1 MSEDAGDKHDEEME
15 SAVQLR
21 RQREEFWR
29 RTGERSLWQNVSMI
43 GALGWL
49 IVTPTLLGVLIGR
62 WLDVRFGTGIFW
74 SGALDHAG
82 RGVRRLSRLAE
93 DREGMTQVAATSWL
107 WPSPAARSRASP
119 SGSSTSRCCGARS
132 PVM

>member
-1 MSEDAGDKHDEEME
+1 MSQDAGDKGNGEME
-15 SAVQLR
+15 KAVQLR

-62 WLDVRFGTGIFW
+62 WLDLRFGTGIFW
-74 SGALDHAG
+74 SGALIMLGAAFG
-82 RGVRRLSRLAE
+82 GYLAWQRIE
-93 DREGMTQVAATSWL
+93 KE
-107 WPSPAARSRASP
+107 
-119 SGSSTSRCCGARS
+119 
-132 PVM
+132 

>member
-1 MSEDAGDKHDEEME
+1 MGQDTGDENNGEME

-49 IVTPTLLGVLIGR
+49 IVTPTLLGVFIGR

-74 SGALDHAG
+74 SGALIMIGAAFG
-82 RGVRRLSRLAE
+82 GYLAWQRIQKE
-93 DREGMTQVAATSWL
+93 
-107 WPSPAARSRASP
+107 
-119 SGSSTSRCCGARS
+119 
-132 PVM
+132 

>member
-1 MSEDAGDKHDEEME
+1 MSQDAGDENDEELE

-21 RQREEFWR
+21 RKREEFWR

-74 SGALDHAG
+74 SGALIMLGAAFG
-82 RGVRRLSRLAE
+82 GYLAWQRIE
-93 DREGMTQVAATSWL
+93 KE
-107 WPSPAARSRASP
+107 
-119 SGSSTSRCCGARS
+119 
-132 PVM
+132 

>member
-1 MSEDAGDKHDEEME
+1 MSQGAGDEDEEEME

-21 RQREEFWR
+21 RKREECWR

-74 SGALDHAG
+74 SGTLIMLGAAFG
-82 RGVRRLSRLAE
+82 GYLAWQRIE
-93 DREGMTQVAATSWL
+93 KE
-107 WPSPAARSRASP
+107 
-119 SGSSTSRCCGARS
+119 
-132 PVM
+132 